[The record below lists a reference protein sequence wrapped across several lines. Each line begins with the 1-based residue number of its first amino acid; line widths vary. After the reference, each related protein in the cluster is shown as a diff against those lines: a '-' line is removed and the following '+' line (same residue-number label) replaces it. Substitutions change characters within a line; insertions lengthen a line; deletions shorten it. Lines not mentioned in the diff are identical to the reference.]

1 MATKETE
8 TPLRHNEDGL
18 PLYPTRYG
26 MRTAKEAANELFE
39 KSHARL
45 QFLENVFATI
55 QFDGC
60 LHLNAVEQRRPESL
74 LSRFTERNGADE
86 RSGCANHGLAAILED
101 VSTELGAFH
110 AYPIGEEL
118 APGKLAEG
126 RPP

>member
-8 TPLRHNEDGL
+8 TPPRHNEDGL
-18 PLYPTRYG
+18 PIYPTRYG

-45 QFLENVFATI
+45 QFLENVFAAI
-55 QFDGC
+55 QFDDC
-60 LHLNAVEQRRPESL
+60 LHLK
-74 LSRFTERNGADE
+74 
-86 RSGCANHGLAAILED
+86 GCANHGLAAVLED
-101 VSTELGAFH
+101 ISVDIDTFH
-110 AYPIGEEL
+110 AYLIGEDP